1 MPIQEE
7 EKASGETRCKSEP
20 IRRPSSFRLDRENGR
35 TLKHRNQMILA
46 VFKCRNSS
54 LDYYDTVK
62 EFNEKL
68 MEQSITTKLLMN
80 ARKSNSTIMNIG
92 QLTQRRNSSMPHI
105 GRLLIGYLFWQ
116 KVEDKRKGFK
126 IVEPEQSSEIL
137 VPSSNPRTFR
147 KHNQSCITRKCTVTR
162 RFYQVCLSRRK
173 RKRIEVNS

>member
-1 MPIQEE
+1 
-7 EKASGETRCKSEP
+7 
-20 IRRPSSFRLDRENGR
+20 
-35 TLKHRNQMILA
+35 MILA

-62 EFNEKL
+62 FNEKL

-105 GRLLIGYLFWQ
+105 GRLLNGYLFWQ
-116 KVEDKRKGFK
+116 KVEDKRKGFN
-126 IVEPEQSSEIL
+126 IVEPEQSLEIL

-147 KHNQSCITRKCTVTR
+147 KYNQSCIARKCTVTR
-162 RFYQVCLSRRK
+162 RFYQVYLSRRK
-173 RKRIEVNS
+173 RKRIVVNSKPWFDSRRSQSQNGQTSCVLHCCESDG